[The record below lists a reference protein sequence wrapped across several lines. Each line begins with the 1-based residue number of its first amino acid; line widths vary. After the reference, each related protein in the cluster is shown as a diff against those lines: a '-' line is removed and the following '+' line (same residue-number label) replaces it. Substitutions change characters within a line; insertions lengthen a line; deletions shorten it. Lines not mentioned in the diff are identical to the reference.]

1 MDEDPDDTP
10 DHGFGDDVTSYAVA
24 DKYPEEHL
32 RTLESEP
39 KRMPE
44 GNPVLNWLD
53 ARQPWAWMWIRV
65 TFNLVALWIAAL
77 VLRSGEHPFWTVAL
91 IAWGI
96 LGLVHESLKFNQFA
110 LTLTLGDIQSET
122 RCHTDAE
129 VWLFVDR
136 ILDHPAVVRVFERL
150 RAIDRIPSGTT
161 HAEWRDALIQRL
173 REREKIQDQA
183 RSWKRVTFSFHGG
196 KFRVDGATRRQM
208 ALDYQLLIPDE
219 ALESGLTAR
228 VGRRTDEEMDYAGLR
243 IRLVIVAGEMRVQ
256 VGKWDEKTCDRHA
269 GETVVSYRAWD
280 TVARFPLLLNP
291 GDHAFPPRFLSVGH
305 DAPDGLPSLWGDPKA
320 MGRHIMDYR
329 RVIAAGE
336 DRACSR
342 VDGRLDR
349 EFRKRL
355 RIEGFA
361 PIRSLHA
368 TTWRSPYVMLSL
380 HGPGDRTDLHRSLG
394 SEQDASGPAGR

>member
-1 MDEDPDDTP
+1 MDDEPDDTP
-10 DHGFGDDVTSYAVA
+10 DHGLGDDVASAA
-24 DKYPEEHL
+24 DEHL
-32 RTLESEP
+32 DEHLQVLESQQ
-39 KRMPE
+39 KKMPG

-53 ARQPWAWMWIRV
+53 ARQPWAWMWVRV
-65 TFNLVALWIAAL
+65 TLNLVVLWIAAL

-91 IAWGI
+91 IAWGVI
-96 LGLVHESLKFNQFA
+96 GLVHQSLKFNQFVLA
-110 LTLTLGDIQSET
+110 LTLGDIQSET
-122 RCHTDAE
+122 RCYTFAE

-136 ILDHPAVVRVFERL
+136 ILDHPAVDRVFERL

-161 HAEWRDALIQRL
+161 HAAWRDALIHRF

-196 KFRVDGATRRQM
+196 EFRVDDTPRRPM
-208 ALDYQLLIPDE
+208 ALDHQLLIPDE
-219 ALESGLTAR
+219 ALKSGLTAL
-228 VGRRTDEEMDYAGLR
+228 VGRRTDEEMDYDGLR

-256 VGKWDEKTCDRHA
+256 VGKWDERTCDRH
-269 GETVVSYRAWD
+269 GKESVVSYQAWD

-291 GDHAFPPRFLSVGH
+291 RDHGFPPRFLALGH
-305 DAPDGLPSLWGDPKA
+305 SSPDGLPSLWGDPRA

-336 DRACSR
+336 DGAYRR

-349 EFRKRL
+349 EFKKRL

-361 PIRSLHA
+361 PIRNLHA
-368 TTWRSPYVMLSL
+368 TTWRSLYVMLSL
-380 HGPGDRTDLHRSLG
+380 HGPGD
-394 SEQDASGPAGR
+394 P